1 MQRRQR
7 LLLIRSMNK
16 SNKGRVKDNE
26 WNALCFFSLFI
37 FKTEGRKKVVPKK
50 YLRWDDNK
58 WCLCVACDVKFVWI
72 FNYAKSCESRG
83 REALSWKLNNLKRLK
98 HSRVASEGWK
108 HDEIE
113 GNNLSLLHVK
123 RCRKKCEKTSF
134 VTNETCV
141 NLSCRICHN
150 IAKRVE
156 RVGVNKTNRI

>member
-1 MQRRQR
+1 MNETRFVSFLFLYLKQKEERKWSQKILEMRGKRQP
-7 LLLIRSMNK
+7 S
-16 SNKGRVKDNE
+16 
-26 WNALCFFSLFI
+26 
-37 FKTEGRKKVVPKK
+37 
-50 YLRWDDNK
+50 DNK